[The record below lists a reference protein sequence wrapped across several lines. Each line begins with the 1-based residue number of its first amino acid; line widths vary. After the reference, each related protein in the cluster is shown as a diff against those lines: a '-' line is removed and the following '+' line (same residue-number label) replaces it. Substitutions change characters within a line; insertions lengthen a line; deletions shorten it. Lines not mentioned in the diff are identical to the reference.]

1 MVESRWGRKLLSS
14 GPRKTER
21 KELDTR
27 EKKNFLRVVMSDPY
41 CQSKHMW
48 NPLSDIL
55 LHKSAGEYFL
65 SERAEP
71 SSESINIKSSKDKAG
86 LLACP
91 PLLLAAKCSVVAA
104 AASTQNPVS

>member
-1 MVESRWGRKLLSS
+1 
-14 GPRKTER
+14 
-21 KELDTR
+21 
-27 EKKNFLRVVMSDPY
+27 MSDPY

-55 LHKSAGEYFL
+55 LYKSEGEYFL
-65 SERAEP
+65 SEMTEP
-71 SSESINIKSSKDKAG
+71 SSERINIKSSKDKAG

-104 AASTQNPVS
+104 STGTVFQ